1 METALLILG
10 YIDKLGPPLVAAVVK
25 MFSQPG
31 GPTQAD
37 WDNLLK
43 LTSTT
48 ARQQMLQ
55 TLAAHGIDPNSPE
68 GQAFLALTPP

>member
-10 YIDKLGPPLVAAVVK
+10 YIDKLGPPIVAAIVK
-25 MFSQPG
+25 MFTQPG
-31 GPTQAD
+31 GPTAAD

-43 LTSTT
+43 LTSTN
-48 ARQQMLQ
+48 ARQEMLKV
-55 TLAAHGIDPNSPE
+55 LADHGIDPNSPQ

>member
-1 METALLILG
+1 MEMALLILG
-10 YIDKLGPPLVAAVVK
+10 YIDKLGPPIVAAVVK
-25 MFSQPG
+25 MFTQPG
-31 GPTQAD
+31 GPTQSD

-55 TLAAHGIDPNSPE
+55 VLQAHGIDPASPQ
-68 GQAFLALTPP
+68 GIALLALTPP